1 MGIDL
6 SAYKQQKK
14 PKGVKNKKT
23 HFLNKEISF
32 STKFSDKKKVLFYKE
47 LAVLIQSGI
56 DFKQALE
63 ILIGQY
69 KNKKDQELIT
79 KIKEQV
85 IQGKSL
91 HEAMQQSKQF
101 SAYEYY
107 SVKIGEE
114 TRKLDKDAGP
124 LQLKL
129 FLIFLFS
136 HQNYFSL
143 IFNDFRVE

>member
-32 STKFSDKKKVLFYKE
+32 STKFSDKKKELFYKE

-79 KIKEQV
+79 QIKLQV

-114 TRKLDKDAGP
+114 TRKLE
-124 LQLKL
+124 
-129 FLIFLFS
+129 I
-136 HQNYFSL
+136 
-143 IFNDFRVE
+143 